1 MRDIIDEFSRDKT
14 LRVALKQ
21 SAVDSCCS
29 PEDFLKK
36 DNVVTE
42 DEVAVC
48 EKEIDKLL
56 AEAVAEVDKATKEK
70 EQEVMTV

>member
-14 LRVALKQ
+14 LRVALEQ

-36 DNVVTE
+36 DNVVVRSE
-42 DEVAVC
+42 ERQGRRSLSFCPV
-48 EKEIDKLL
+48 
-56 AEAVAEVDKATKEK
+56 
-70 EQEVMTV
+70 